1 MNSQQLPM
9 SFIKRV
15 HQVMKS
21 LFYVQAKLA
30 CNYDTRYDSH
40 VTQDKS
46 ALMLDILNGD
56 DSLALEGICHAFQKA
71 RILHEVKGT
80 QIEINFKK
88 NDA

>member
-9 SFIKRV
+9 AFIKRV

-40 VTQDKS
+40 VSPDKT
-46 ALMLDILNGD
+46 ALVLDILNGD
-56 DSLALEGICHAFQKA
+56 DPLAMEGVCHAFQKA
-71 RILHEVKGT
+71 GILHEVKGT
-80 QIEINFKK
+80 QIVIDFERNC
-88 NDA
+88 A